1 MKVGVA
7 ILVGVVASS
16 LLAYGAFK
24 LMVNMIPAGQPIA
37 RAMEPFNDPND
48 LTPREPVLPKGPHR
62 ELFMDNCTVCHST
75 RLAMTQPAFPTTKW
89 TEVVKKMVTVY
100 GAKIDPPM
108 EAQIVEYLAN
118 VKGVK

>member
-7 ILVGVVASS
+7 ILVGVVACS

-24 LMVNMIPAGQPIA
+24 LLVNLIPVEPIA
-37 RAMEPFNDPND
+37 KAGPFNDPND
-48 LTPREPVLPKGPHR
+48 LTPREPVLPQGPHR
-62 ELFMDNCTVCHST
+62 ELFKDNCTVCHST
-75 RLAMTQPAFPTTKW
+75 RLTMTQPAFPTTKW

-108 EAQIVEYLAN
+108 EAQIVEYLVT
-118 VKGVK
+118 VKGGK

>member
-1 MKVGVA
+1 MKTSVWIMVG
-7 ILVGVVASS
+7 IVVCG
-16 LLAYGAFK
+16 LLAYGVFM
-24 LMVNMIPAGQPIA
+24 LMLNMIPDSPIVA
-37 RAMEPFNDPND
+37 VVDVPFNDPKD

-62 ELFMDNCTVCHST
+62 DLFKDNCSVCHST
-75 RLAMTQPAFPTTKW
+75 RLTMTQPSFSTAKW

-108 EAQIVEYLAN
+108 EAEIVQYLAA